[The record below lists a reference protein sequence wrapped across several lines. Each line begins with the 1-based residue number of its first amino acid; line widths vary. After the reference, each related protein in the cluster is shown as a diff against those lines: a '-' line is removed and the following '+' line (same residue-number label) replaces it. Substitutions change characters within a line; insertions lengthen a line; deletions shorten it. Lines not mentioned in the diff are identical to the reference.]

1 VTFLNPKES
10 FLLKNQSFASI
21 PRRLNDIARLYL
33 LLAATGKFEAIV
45 FDIRPSTAN
54 EEFV

>member
-1 VTFLNPKES
+1 MTLLSAKGS

-45 FDIRPSTAN
+45 FDIRPSTGN